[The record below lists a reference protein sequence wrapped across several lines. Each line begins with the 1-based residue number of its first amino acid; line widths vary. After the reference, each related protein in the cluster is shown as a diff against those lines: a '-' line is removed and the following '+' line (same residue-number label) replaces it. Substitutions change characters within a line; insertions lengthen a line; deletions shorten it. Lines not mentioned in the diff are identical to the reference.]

1 MKFLKNF
8 FKEIKEA
15 GIERMEERL
24 MWIDSE
30 FFWFFMDWI
39 APILSA
45 LVVSLLVNYFLRK

>member
-1 MKFLKNF
+1 MKFLKDF
-8 FKEIKEA
+8 FKEIKEG

-24 MWIDSE
+24 MWIGSE

-45 LVVSLLVNYFLRK
+45 LAISLLVNYFLRK